1 MMREVAVG
9 GLVLAVF
16 VIVPLGRRVL
26 GVDGQRS
33 GAHRIAACG
42 FVVGLSLR
50 PGVIALALTLPWFFA
65 CARFGVGRGVH
76 LLRSAVAF
84 RLEPVS
90 EAAAGVFLAVGAGW
104 GCIAALGWRP
114 LGFAPITVLLT
125 AVHFHFAG
133 FAFGAMA
140 IRVRRERVNR
150 WTAVVAVGWMVGVP
164 LVALGITTSSLIEP
178 IGAVTLATTG
188 GLLGLL
194 VVERSVRHRSGWLA
208 VSGASLCFAMVLAAG
223 YALAQQFGFRW
234 LDLEMMERIHG
245 MANAFGF
252 ALCGLI
258 GWSRIDRIMS
268 REDKPLCVSP

>member
-1 MMREVAVG
+1 MMHEVAVG
-9 GLVLAVF
+9 VLVLAVF
-16 VIVPLGRRVL
+16 VIVPLGRRIL
-26 GVDGQRS
+26 DLDGTGS
-33 GAHRIAACG
+33 PAHRIAASA
-42 FVVGLSLR
+42 FVVGLSVH
-50 PGVIALALTLPWFFA
+50 PGIAAFALTVPWFFT
-65 CARFGVGRGVH
+65 CARFAFGFARP

-90 EAAAGVFLAVGAGW
+90 EVAAGVFLAVGAGW

-140 IRVRRERVNR
+140 IRVRRELVNR

-178 IGAVTLATTG
+178 IGTVTLATTG
-188 GLLGLL
+188 GLLGLVL
-194 VVERSVRHRSGWLA
+194 MERAVRHRNPWLA
-208 VSGASLCFAMVLAAG
+208 ASGASLCFAMVLAAG
-223 YALAQQFGFRW
+223 YGLAQQFGFRW
-234 LDLEMMERIHG
+234 LDIEMMERVHG

-258 GWSRIDRIMS
+258 GWSRIDRITS
-268 REDKPLCVSP
+268 RKDQPLCVSP